1 MRTKNKK
8 KAKGFSKVSSTRLSR
23 TQKKK
28 LQSDLDELLK
38 NLNQQGITEKDI
50 STKITRIQALTRGR
64 KTRKIL
70 PEKIKNIEKYREKRL
85 AAAAKKKA
93 EEEDKIYKTLTEIPR
108 QLLDKLLS
116 KTIEK
121 YNIQDT
127 EVKDI
132 IVASIVGDKYSKQF
146 NEIIDNIVEI
156 NGHIIK
162 YAREWC
168 RSLGKIFRDII
179 YPSSADEDERAMI
192 YDDFSNIEMLH
203 RNKIR
208 DITRKL
214 LPLIGIRNNI
224 KTEYDKILSL
234 LATDKSVGATPLN
247 TFINLIDVDWFDDFK
262 KADINR
268 DNTIYHLDN
277 KIDDMQKLTP
287 QYAEIAKEYFGQAI
301 SAKLVLTN
309 SEDFNKISD
318 NLNISFKNIHKQY
331 SDYKTHHVA
340 QKSKKKSNNFLYAKN
355 Y

>member
-8 KAKGFSKVSSTRLSR
+8 KARGFSKISSTRLSR
-23 TQKKK
+23 TQKNQ
-28 LQSDLDELLK
+28 LQKDLDDLVK
-38 NLNQQGITEKDI
+38 NLNQQGITKKDI

-64 KTRKIL
+64 KTRKNL
-70 PEKIKNIEKYREKRL
+70 PEKIKYIEKYREK
-85 AAAAKKKA
+85 KFA
-93 EEEDKIYKTLTEIPR
+93 ESIGPKFYKTLTEIPR

-146 NEIIDNIVEI
+146 NKIIDNIVEI

-162 YAREWC
+162 YAREW
-168 RSLGKIFRDII
+168 SSNLGKIFRDII

-192 YDDFSNIEMLH
+192 DDDFRNIEIQHL
-203 RNKIR
+203 NKIR
-208 DITRKL
+208 DVNRKL
-214 LPLIGIRNNI
+214 LPLLGIRNKI
-224 KTEYDKILSL
+224 KTEYDKIFSL
-234 LATDKSVGATPLN
+234 LSTDKSVGDTPLN
-247 TFINLIDVDWFDDFK
+247 IFINLIDVDWLEDFK
-262 KADINR
+262 KADIAR
-268 DNTIYHLDN
+268 DDTIYHLDN
-277 KIDDMQKLTP
+277 KIDDIQKLTP
-287 QYAEIAKEYFGQAI
+287 QYAEIAKVYFEQAI

-331 SDYKTHHVA
+331 TDYKTHHVA
-340 QKSKKKSNNFLYAKN
+340 QKSKTKSRK
-355 Y
+355 